1 MSLAADNKRTEQIC
15 QFIIQNGLSP
25 EADPN
30 SFEGVAQKWID
41 FIRANKDSVHPS
53 DLEIINQKGLTDFVF
68 QSEALSQLAELQK
81 HFVDLG
87 RQIETLMQSLSLPQ
101 FPQMPQVSK
110 LKSKSSEPFSLRKTR
125 TMARLQRNP
134 EFFATRIFDC
144 IHNKG
149 EATRKD
155 LHSAVGG
162 CFDGEMLQ
170 MVIDRL
176 IDKKM
181 IYEEHRMASTGKKR
195 VHPVY
200 KVFDPNSITHLPQ
213 GSFNNT
219 TKEWQF
225 RHPDKH
231 IISLTTE
238 QLSHIF
244 KTEVPDTQEGSLPF
258 WEKYLNMLLGN

>member
-15 QFIIQNGLSP
+15 HFIIQNGLSR

-30 SFEGVAQKWID
+30 SFEGVAQKWVD
-41 FIRANKDSVHPS
+41 FIRSNKDSVHPS
-53 DLEIINQKGLTDFVF
+53 DLEIIKQKGLTDLVF

-87 RQIETLMQSLSLPQ
+87 RQIETLIKSLSLPQ
-101 FPQMPQVSK
+101 FPQMPQASK
-110 LKSKSSEPFSLRKTR
+110 IKSKSSQPFSLRKAR
-125 TMARLQRNP
+125 AMARLKRNP
-134 EFFATRIFDC
+134 EFFATRVFNC
-144 IHNKG
+144 IHKKG
-149 EATRKD
+149 EATRAD

-162 CFDGEMLQ
+162 CFDGEMIQ
-170 MVIDRL
+170 TVIDRL

-181 IYEEHRMASTGKKR
+181 IYEEHREAATGKKR
-195 VHPVY
+195 AHPVY
-200 KVFDPNSITHLPQ
+200 KVFDPNAITHLPQ
-213 GSFNNT
+213 GNFNNN

-225 RHPDKH
+225 RHPDKN

-258 WEKYLNMLLGN
+258 WEKYLNMLLGK